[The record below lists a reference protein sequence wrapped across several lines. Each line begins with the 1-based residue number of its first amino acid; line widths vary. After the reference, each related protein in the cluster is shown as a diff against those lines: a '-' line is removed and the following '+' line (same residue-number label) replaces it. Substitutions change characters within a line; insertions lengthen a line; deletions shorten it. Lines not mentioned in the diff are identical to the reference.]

1 MDTASPRTRMSVLG
15 VLVVACFVA
24 LFARLWYLQVMEAPQ
39 LVQRASAQSRRT
51 LAVEAPRGRILDAK
65 GKVLV
70 DNRTSLVV
78 SVDRNTL
85 AKIKDKDAFASAL
98 AEVFTRFGTP
108 TKTSSV
114 QRRIAASQYDQLHP
128 VPVASD
134 VSPEVMVFLSE
145 HAEDFPGVS
154 VNRESMR
161 VYPYGMAAA
170 NVLGYVGRISAESL
184 KSLEPGSDPETGAT
198 KEYNSDSFIG
208 LAGIEATD
216 EKELRGTPGVE
227 IIEVDS
233 KNRPVR
239 RVDYQA
245 PKPGSDVQLHID
257 IDVQI
262 RAEQALVDKL
272 DVLRGTAQRDGTIR
286 KAPAGSVVALSPT
299 DGGVIAL
306 ATYPTFDPGEFSG
319 GISQQRYNELLNQN
333 GVSALVDRSISG
345 QYAPGSTFKLVTATA
360 AITHGLIN
368 GNTYYDDEGV
378 YEVGNPPRP
387 FTNAGGVK
395 NGGIALPQA
404 LTVSSDV
411 YFYWLGDRM
420 DGTTYIQDAATSFG
434 FDQRTGIDLPNESAG
449 YVWTAAEKKAL
460 HQKYPNAYPDGEWF
474 TGDNVQLAVGQYVIT
489 ATPIQIARA
498 YAALANGG
506 TVYEPHV
513 AWRVLRADS
522 LPTDVGGILRTI
534 DPVVSGTIAL
544 PPEVRDPI
552 LAGFSGVTTGLG
564 TAASAFI
571 GFNQTNFRVA
581 GKTGTAQVDGKAD
594 TSLFASFA
602 PIDNPRFAVAAVM
615 EESGF
620 GAEASGEVVRH
631 VYELLADRPL
641 TAVSSA
647 TQGTRD

>member
-1 MDTASPRTRMSVLG
+1 MDTASPHTRMSVLG

-24 LFARLWYLQVMEAPQ
+24 LFARLWYLQVMESPE
-39 LVQRASAQSRRT
+39 LVPRASAQSQRT
-51 LAVEAPRGRILDAK
+51 LAIEAPRGRILDAK
-65 GKVLV
+65 GRVLV

-78 SVDRNTL
+78 SVDRNIF
-85 AKIKDKDAFASAL
+85 AKINDKDAFASDL
-98 AEVFTRFGTP
+98 AEVFTKFGTP

-145 HAEDFPGVS
+145 HSEEFPGVS
-154 VNRESMR
+154 VNRETMR

-170 NVLGYVGRISAESL
+170 NVLGYVGRISPEAL
-184 KSLEPGSDPETGAT
+184 KTLEAGIDPDTGVA

-208 LAGIEATD
+208 LAGIEATY
-216 EKELRGTPGVE
+216 EKDLRGVPGVE
-227 IIEVDS
+227 TIEVDS
-233 KNRPVR
+233 KNRPVG
-239 RVDYQA
+239 RVGYQA
-245 PKPGSDVQLHID
+245 PRPGSDVQLHID
-257 IDVQI
+257 IEVQK

-272 DVLRGTAQRDGTIR
+272 DVLRGTPQRDGVIR

-319 GISQQRYNELLNQN
+319 GISQERYNELLDQN

-360 AITHGLIN
+360 AISRGLIN
-368 GNTYYDDEGV
+368 GNTYYNDQGV
-378 YEVGNPPRP
+378 YEVGDPPRP
-387 FTNAGGVK
+387 FSNAGGVK

-404 LTVSSDV
+404 LIVSSDV

-420 DGTTYIQDAATSFG
+420 DGTTFIQDSAEAYG

-498 YAALANGG
+498 YATLANGG

-513 AWRVLRADS
+513 AWRVLRAGS
-522 LPTDVGGILRTI
+522 LPTDAGGILRTI
-534 DPVVSGTIAL
+534 EPVVTGTIDL
-544 PPEVRDPI
+544 PPAVRDPI

-564 TAASAFI
+564 TATSAFI
-571 GFNQTNFRVA
+571 GFDQTNFRIA

-602 PIDNPRFAVAAVM
+602 PVDNPRYAVAAVM

-631 VYELLADRPL
+631 VYEILADRPL

>member
-39 LVQRASAQSRRT
+39 LVQQASAQSRRT
-51 LAVEAPRGRILDAK
+51 LAVEAPRGRILDVK
-65 GKVLV
+65 GRVLV

-85 AKIKDKDAFASAL
+85 AEIKDKDAFASAL
-98 AEVFTRFGTP
+98 AAVFTRFGTP
-108 TKTSSV
+108 TKTSTV
-114 QRRIAASQYDQLHP
+114 QRRISASQYDQLHP

-154 VNRESMR
+154 VTRETLR
-161 VYPYGMAAA
+161 TYPYGMAAA
-170 NVLGYVGRISAESL
+170 NVLGYVGRISSDAL
-184 KSLEPGSDPETGAT
+184 KSLEPGLDPDSGAA
-198 KEYNSDSFIG
+198 KVYGSDSFVG
-208 LAGIEATD
+208 LAGIEASYERD
-216 EKELRGTPGVE
+216 LRGTPGVE
-227 IIEVDS
+227 TIEVDS
-233 KNRPVR
+233 KNRPVG
-239 RVDYQA
+239 RVDYQS
-245 PKPGSDVQLHID
+245 PEPGSDVQLHID
-257 IDVQI
+257 IDVQM
-262 RAEQALVDKL
+262 RAEQALADKL
-272 DVLRGTAQRDGTIR
+272 EVLRGTPQRDGTIR
-286 KAPAGSVVALSPT
+286 KAPAGSVVALSPA
-299 DGGVIAL
+299 DGAVIAL
-306 ATYPTFDPGEFSG
+306 ATYPTFDPREFSG
-319 GISQQRYNELLNQN
+319 GISQERYNELLDQN
-333 GVSALVDRSISG
+333 GVNALVDRSISG

-360 AITHGLIN
+360 AISHGLIN
-368 GNTYYDDEGV
+368 GNTYYNDQGV
-378 YEVGNPPRP
+378 YEVGDPPRP
-387 FTNAGGVK
+387 FSNAGGVK

-420 DGTTYIQDAATSFG
+420 DGTTYIQDAATAFG

-460 HQKYPNAYPDGEWF
+460 HQKYPKAYPDGEWF

-489 ATPIQIARA
+489 ATPIQVARA

-513 AWRVLRADS
+513 AWRVLHADA
-522 LPTDVGGILRTI
+522 LPTDPGGILRTI
-534 DPVVSGTIAL
+534 DPVVTGSIDL

-552 LAGFSGVTTGLG
+552 LSGFVGVTTGLG
-564 TAASAFI
+564 TATSAFI
-571 GFNQTNFRVA
+571 GFDQKNFRIA
-581 GKTGTAQVDGKAD
+581 GKTGTAQVAGKAD

-602 PIDNPRFAVAAVM
+602 PFDNPRYAVAAVM

>member
-1 MDTASPRTRMSVLG
+1 MSVLG
-15 VLVVACFVA
+15 VLLVACFAA
-24 LFARLWYLQVMEAPQ
+24 LFARLWYLQIMESPQ
-39 LVQRASAQSRRT
+39 LVPQASAQSQRT
-51 LAVEAPRGRILDAK
+51 VAVEAPRGRILDVK
-65 GKVLV
+65 GRVLV

-78 SVDRNTL
+78 AVDRNVL
-85 AKIKDKDAFASAL
+85 DAISDQDAFASSL
-98 AEVFTRFGTP
+98 AAVFTRFGTP
-108 TKTSSV
+108 TKTSTV
-114 QRRIAASQYDQLHP
+114 QRRIAASQYDRLHP

-134 VSPEVMVFLSE
+134 VSTDVMVFLSE

-154 VNRESMR
+154 VTRESLR

-170 NVLGYVGRISAESL
+170 NVLGYVGRISADAL
-184 KSLEPGSDPETGAT
+184 KTLQPGVDPESGVPKVYSA
-198 KEYNSDSFIG
+198 DSFVG
-208 LAGIEATD
+208 LAGVEATY
-216 EKELRGTPGVE
+216 EKDLRGTPGVE
-227 IIEVDS
+227 TIEVDS

-239 RVDYQA
+239 QVSYNS
-245 PKPGSDVQLHID
+245 PEPGSDVQLHID
-257 IDVQI
+257 IDVQL
-262 RAEQALVDKL
+262 RAEQALVDNL
-272 DVLRGTAQRDGTIR
+272 DVLRGTPQRDGTIR
-286 KAPAGSVVALSPT
+286 KAPAGSVVAMSPM
-299 DGGVIAL
+299 DGGVLAL
-306 ATYPTFDPGEFSG
+306 ATYPTFDPAEFAG
-319 GISQQRYNELLNQN
+319 GISQDRYNELLDQN

-345 QYAPGSTFKLVTATA
+345 QYAPGSTFKLVTAAA
-360 AITHGLIN
+360 AISNGLIN

-378 YEVGNPPRP
+378 YEVGDPPRP
-387 FTNAGGVK
+387 FSNAGGVK
-395 NGGIALPQA
+395 NGSIALPQA

-420 DGTTYIQDAATSFG
+420 DGTTYIQDTAAAFG

-460 HQKYPNAYPDGEWF
+460 HQKYPDAYPDGEWF

-489 ATPIQIARA
+489 ATPIQLARA

-513 AWRVLRADS
+513 AWRVLRAGT
-522 LPTDVGGILRTI
+522 LPTQEGGILRTI
-534 DPVVSGTIAL
+534 DPVVTGTIAL
-544 PPEVRDPI
+544 PASVRDPI
-552 LAGFSGVTTGLG
+552 VSGFSGVTSGLG
-564 TAASAFI
+564 TATSAFI
-571 GFNQTNFRVA
+571 GFDQTNFKIA

-602 PIDNPRFAVAAVM
+602 PLGEPRYAVAAVM

-631 VYELLADRPL
+631 VYEILADLPL